1 MHRFRPKAEK
11 FGDLVVLIV
20 WVNRILLLHK
30 ILGTKWKHERC
41 LASYTEFNRQTPN
54 RCLSGNRKNLRN
66 VNSIRVS
73 LTMLV
78 VWRQIFLKCARNLVI
93 IIDRQGTLT
102 RHIIQTQGL
111 IREKTIWKILEKFIP
126 IVSSSI
132 KTRLDYDRVSSSRF
146 KGSYNVSKLRI
157 TWSKRHHEGAASIET
172 LPPAFIQLTQQK
184 KCAVFHWFLSSFYQF
199 LGEIWSFAG

>member
-1 MHRFRPKAEK
+1 M
-11 FGDLVVLIV
+11 
-20 WVNRILLLHK
+20 VNRVLLTPR
-30 ILGTKWKHERC
+30 ILGSKRFHERS
-41 LASYTEFNRQTPN
+41 LASNSKFNRQTPN

-78 VWRQIFLKCARNLVI
+78 VWRQRNFKVHTNLVI
-93 IIDRQGTLT
+93 INDRQGTLT

-157 TWSKRHHEGAASIET
+157 TWSKRHHEGAVSVKT
-172 LPPAFIQLTQQK
+172 
-184 KCAVFHWFLSSFYQF
+184 
-199 LGEIWSFAG
+199 